1 MASKM
6 SCKNSAKM
14 SYTGKEV
21 SPLGLGF
28 CADAE
33 KVGTLMKGRDGNSW
47 IVGLK
52 KGEKL
57 WVRSKEPVV
66 EEPKEETEDEK
77 EETEEEETEEKEE
90 TDDEK
95 EETEEEKP
103 KQKTTKAKAPKKN
116 PIDKVLETHKI
127 TGKAAEDIKALF
139 EKKVKKSK
147 EDKPKRAAS
156 AYNKFVAKRLPE
168 LRIETPDLKAKEYMS
183 MAGAEWKALSDDEKK
198 TYA

>member
-47 IVGLK
+47 VVGLK
-52 KGEKL
+52 KGEKF
-57 WVRSKEPVV
+57 WARSKEPVV
-66 EEPKEETEDEK
+66 EEPKEDTEEDEK
-77 EETEEEETEEKEE
+77 E
-90 TDDEK
+90 DDEK
-95 EETEEEKP
+95 PKP
-103 KQKTTKAKAPKKN
+103 KAPKAKAPKKN

-147 EDKPKRAAS
+147 EDKPKRAPS

-168 LRIETPDLKAKEYMS
+168 LRIETPGEKAKMYMS

-198 TYA
+198 TYE

>member
-47 IVGLK
+47 VVGLK
-52 KGEKL
+52 KGEKF
-57 WVRSKEPVV
+57 WARSKEPVV
-66 EEPKEETEDEK
+66 EEPKEDTEEDEK
-77 EETEEEETEEKEE
+77 EDTENEKEDTEEDEKE
-90 TDDEK
+90 DDEK
-95 EETEEEKP
+95 PKP
-103 KQKTTKAKAPKKN
+103 KAPKAKAPKKN

-147 EDKPKRAAS
+147 EDKPKRAPS

-168 LRIETPDLKAKEYMS
+168 LRIETPGEKAKMYMS

-198 TYA
+198 TYE

>member
-66 EEPKEETEDEK
+66 EEPKEETEEEK
-77 EETEEEETEEKEE
+77 EETEEEKEE
-90 TDDEK
+90 TE

-168 LRIETPDLKAKEYMS
+168 LRTETPGLQAKEYMG
-183 MAGAEWKALSDDEKK
+183 MAGVEWKALSDDDKK

>member
-47 IVGLK
+47 VVGLK

-66 EEPKEETEDEK
+66 EEPEKEDTEDEK
-77 EETEEEETEEKEE
+77 EDTEDDEDEKEDDE
-90 TDDEK
+90 DDEK
-95 EETEEEKP
+95 P
-103 KQKTTKAKAPKKN
+103 KKKAPKAKAPKKN

-168 LRIETPDLKAKEYMS
+168 LRTETPGLKAKEYMS
-183 MAGAEWKALSDDEKK
+183 MAGAEWKALGDDEKK
-198 TYA
+198 AYA